1 MPHSLLDDPLFR
13 ICGVDDTVESQ
24 TLPQILD
31 RLADEG
37 APPIVSFEA
46 IQPHQQ
52 QPWHS
57 FLVQLAAI
65 AVARGTSNRPGSPDA
80 WRAALLNLAGG
91 TEAAWHLVVEDLAQ
105 PAFLQSP
112 VPERALEDAGFKA
125 DNRTPD
131 LLDVLVTSKNH
142 DVKMERIADP
152 RLEHWIYAL
161 IALQTTVGGLG
172 RGNYQIIRMNGF
184 YGNRPMMGLTPDLSW
199 DARFRRDLRVL
210 LDARAETAERYEYDP
225 NGIALLWTER
235 WDGAKDSA
243 LPLQD
248 LDPYFIEVCR
258 RIRFTQSDDGAL
270 TCWRANSKGQRVDA
284 PDDLNGITGDPWTP
298 IDKSGGKALTLGG
311 SGFTYQKLHRIFL
324 SGDYQ
329 KPPALHPAGDDGMLY
344 LVARTL
350 VRGQGKT
357 EGLHHRVVPVPARV
371 ARLFGSQSDL
381 EQLASRA
388 RGRIEKAS
396 EVERR
401 VLYPS
406 IGTLIGGGSTDAI
419 DGEDI
424 APWLDAFDRAVD
436 AAFFPKLWDTVEQE
450 MSGDEAEADWH
461 RFLCEEATRQ
471 FEDAET
477 RTPRTATRY
486 WRARS
491 SAQSIFHG
499 ALRHVVPAAFDDA
512 PQATAP
518 PAY

>member
-13 ICGVDDTVESQ
+13 VRGADDLVQTR
-24 TLPQILD
+24 TLPEVLH
-31 RLADEG
+31 RLADEE

-46 IQPHQQ
+46 LQPHQQ

-57 FLVQLAAI
+57 FLVQLAAM
-65 AVARGTSNRPGSPDA
+65 AVAHGASEKPGSPDV
-80 WRAALLNLAGG
+80 WRAALLSLAEG
-91 TEAAWHLVVEDLAQ
+91 TEAAWDLVVEALAE
-105 PAFLQSP
+105 PAFLQPP
-112 VPERALEDAGFKA
+112 VPEGSLDAANFKA
-125 DNRTPD
+125 DIPTPD
-131 LLDVLVTSKNH
+131 QLDVLSTSKDH
-142 DVKMERIADP
+142 DVKAVRIAQP
-152 RLEHWIYAL
+152 RPEHWIYAL
-161 IALQTTVGGLG
+161 VALQTMEGFLG
-172 RGNYQIIRMNGF
+172 RGNYGIVRMNGGF
-184 YGNRPMMGLTPDLSW
+184 GNRPMVGLAPDLSW
-199 DARFRRDLRVL
+199 GARFRRDLQVL
-210 LDARAETAERYEYDP
+210 LDARVDLAERY
-225 NGIALLWTER
+225 NLSGLALLWTEP

-258 RIRFTQSDDGAL
+258 RIRFTQNDEDAL

-298 IDKSGGKALTLGG
+298 VDKSGGKALTLGG
-311 SGFTYQKLHRIFL
+311 SGFTYQKLHQIFL
-324 SGDYQ
+324 QGDYQ
-329 KPPALHPAGDDGMLY
+329 KPPALQIHQGDDGLLY

-371 ARLFGSQSDL
+371 SRLFGRQSAI

-388 RGRIEKAS
+388 QKRIETAS
-396 EVERR
+396 EVQRT

-406 IGTLIGGGSTDAI
+406 IGTLIGGSTDAI

-436 AAFFPKLWDTVEQE
+436 AAFFPKLWDTVERE
-450 MSGDEAEADWH
+450 MSDDEAEADWH
-461 RFLCEEATRQ
+461 RFLRKQAEQQ

-477 RTPRTATRY
+477 RTPRAATRY

-499 ALRHVVPAAFDDA
+499 ALRRVVPAAFEDA
-512 PQATAP
+512 AQTAAP
-518 PAY
+518 PAG